1 MTQMQTVGD
10 RTHIRQGFIF
20 LESDT
25 LKLLDETVLNQ
36 MKSSFAIVTHD
47 IKVRELFLEI
57 VAKARASVEADEKS
71 GGKWSQI
78 LNCAVLVIA
87 KEDFDDLKGG
97 MASQVDQPTEKVSDL
112 DFLIN

>member
-1 MTQMQTVGD
+1 
-10 RTHIRQGFIF
+10 
-20 LESDT
+20 
-25 LKLLDETVLNQ
+25 

-57 VAKARASVEADEKS
+57 VSKARASVEADEKS
-71 GGKWSQI
+71 GDKWSQI

-87 KEDFDDLKGG
+87 KEDFDDLKNG
-97 MASQVDQPTEKVSDL
+97 MAIPVEQPVEKISDI